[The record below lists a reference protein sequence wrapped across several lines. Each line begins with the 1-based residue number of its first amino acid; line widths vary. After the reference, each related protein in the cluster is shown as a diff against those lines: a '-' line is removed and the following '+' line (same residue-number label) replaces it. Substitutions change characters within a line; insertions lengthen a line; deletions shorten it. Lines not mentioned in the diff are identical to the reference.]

1 LNSKADEWGDETM
14 GLASSLSTALTGMNA
29 AEAQID
35 VLGNNLANSQ
45 TVGFKSSDVVFAS
58 QFLQTLSLGASPTTD
73 NGGTNPRQT
82 GLGVS
87 VAAINP
93 NFKQGTVEI
102 SSSPSDLAIQG
113 DGFFQVQGGQG
124 EKLYTRNGI
133 FKLNSANELVTST
146 GNRLLGFGVDEQF
159 NLQSTQLTA
168 LKIPLGSEAVAKS
181 TTVVTLQGTLTA
193 QGDVADTSRVIQSAV
208 LGNGSIPRP
217 TGTGLNI
224 SGSTPP
230 TLTGVAATH
239 ADSGGTHAEGSV
251 YQYRFTYVDASGKES
266 MPTSAFSTS
275 VPVGNGNA
283 DNAISVAL
291 PASNTQYS
299 QVRVYR
305 TAPGGNDF
313 FQVGSGA
320 AGSTF
325 VDDNSAALSTPLDS
339 TSLTGNYTYM
349 ITYYKAGEPESRPSP
364 LLGPQNVAN
373 GRIYLGNIPT
383 PPVPPTATSFPA
395 YDQVRIY
402 RNLANDPNSFYL
414 VDTVDPGT
422 TYTDSK
428 ADAAISNLNTVGNKA
443 VDLNGPTINSNTLL
457 VDVTSRDG
465 FDYNNPFQVGE
476 LTFRARKGG
485 RLLEEQTFNVTAQS
499 TIQDLIGFM
508 KDSMGIISDSGDA
521 GNPIVA
527 SKNVI
532 PGESGTLLPNSY
544 ISNGTIR
551 FVSNTGVDNALDI
564 DLTSFR
570 IRSSSGVITAPN
582 LSFGT
587 VQEATGQS
595 AVTDFL
601 AYDSL
606 GLPIRMRLTAT
617 LETRDDQQTVY
628 RWYADSADNSVR
640 NSNEIGVGTGLIKF
654 DGNGNFVSATNSTV
668 AVDRFG
674 LPSEKPLQF
683 DLDFESLSGLAAD
696 RASLAAS
703 RQDGSP
709 PGVLTSYVIGE
720 DGTVRGVF
728 SNGISRDLGQIRLA
742 RFSNPGGL
750 EQRGQNLFA
759 QGINT
764 GLPIEGRPSENGL
777 GTISAGALELS
788 NTDVGGDLVTLVL
801 ASTQYRSNARV
812 ITATQQLFDELL
824 NLRR

>member
-1 LNSKADEWGDETM
+1 M
-14 GLASSLSTALTGMNA
+14 GLTSALSTALTGMNA

-45 TVGFKSSDVVFAS
+45 TVGFKSSDVVFAT
-58 QFLQTLSLGASPTTD
+58 QFLQSLSLGAAPTMD
-73 NGGTNPRQT
+73 NGGTNPRQA

-93 NFKQGTVEI
+93 NFRQGTVEI

-146 GNRLLGFGVDEQF
+146 GNRLLGFGIDEQF
-159 NLQSTQLTA
+159 NLLTTQITPM
-168 LKIPLGSEAVAKS
+168 KIPLGSEAVAKS
-181 TTVVTLQGTLTA
+181 TSDVTLQGTLTA
-193 QGDVADTSRVIQSAV
+193 QGDIADVSGVIQSRV
-208 LGNGSIPRP
+208 LGNDTIPRP
-217 TGTGLNI
+217 GSTGI
-224 SGSTPP
+224 SVQGSTPP
-230 TLTGVAATH
+230 SLTGVNVTH
-239 ADSGGTHAEGSV
+239 TQGGSGTHASGAA
-251 YQYRFTYVDASGKES
+251 YQYRFTYIDSAGKES
-266 MPTSAFSTS
+266 MPTASFNTTVPAANGSMS
-275 VPVGNGNA
+275 VT
-283 DNAISVAL
+283 L
-291 PASNTQYS
+291 PAANTQYS
-299 QVRVYR
+299 QIQVYR
-305 TAPGGNDF
+305 TAPGGNEF
-313 FQVGSGA
+313 FRVGSGA

-325 VDDNSAALSTPLDS
+325 VDNNPATSTTALNSS
-339 TSLTGNYTYM
+339 SLVGNYSYM

-364 LLGPQNVAN
+364 LLGPQNIVN
-373 GRIYLGNIPT
+373 GRIVLSDLPT
-383 PPVPPTATSFPA
+383 PPVPASLTDFPA
-395 YDQVRIY
+395 YDQIRIY

-414 VDTVDPGT
+414 VDTVAPSDS
-422 TYTDSK
+422 YTDNR
-428 ADAAISNLNTVGNKA
+428 ADAAISNLSTLGNKR
-443 VDLNGPTINSNTLL
+443 VDLDGPTVSSNTKLL
-457 VDVTSRDG
+457 NVTTRDG
-465 FDYNNPFQVGE
+465 LEYSNPFVEGE
-476 LTFRARKGG
+476 LTFKARKGG
-485 RLLEEQTFNVTAQS
+485 RLLQEQTFTITQQS
-499 TIQDLIGFM
+499 TVQDLANFM
-508 KDSMGIISDSGDA
+508 KDSLGIVSDSGDSN
-521 GNPIVA
+521 NPVAA
-527 SKNVI
+527 SKNLI
-532 PGESGTLLPNSY
+532 TGESGTLLPNNY
-544 ISNGTIR
+544 FSNGSIR
-551 FVSNTGVDNALDI
+551 FVSNTGKDNEVSI

-570 IRSSSGVITAPN
+570 IRDVNGTVTNPN
-582 LSFGT
+582 LNFGS
-587 VQEATGQS
+587 VQDAKGQS
-595 AVTDFL
+595 AVTDFI

-606 GLPIRMRLTAT
+606 GLPVRMRLTAT
-617 LETRDDQQTVY
+617 LEERNDQQTIY

-640 NSNEIGVGTGLIKF
+640 GSKEIAVGTGLIRF
-654 DGNGNFVSATNSTV
+654 DGNGNFVSSTNSTV

-674 LPSEKPLQF
+674 LPSTKPLQF
-683 DLDFESLSGLAAD
+683 NLDFKNLSGLAAE

-709 PGVLTSYVIGE
+709 PGVLSSYVIGE

-777 GTISAGALELS
+777 GTVSAGALELS

>member
-1 LNSKADEWGDETM
+1 M
-14 GLASSLSTALTGMNA
+14 GLASSLSTALTGLNA
-29 AEAQID
+29 AEKQID

-45 TVGFKSSDVVFAS
+45 TVGFKSSNVVFAS
-58 QFLQTLSLGASPTTD
+58 QFLQTLSLGASPTLD

-93 NFKQGTVEI
+93 NFRQGTVEI

-133 FKLNSANELVTST
+133 FKLNSQNELVTST
-146 GNRLLGFGVDEQF
+146 GNRLLGFGIDDQF
-159 NLQSTQLTA
+159 NLQTTQVA
-168 LKIPLGSEAVAKS
+168 PLKIPLGSEAVAKQTS
-181 TTVVTLQGTLTA
+181 NVTLQGTLTA
-193 QGDVADTSRVIQSAV
+193 QGDVATVSGVIQSRV
-208 LGNGSIPRP
+208 LGNGTVPRP
-217 TGTGLNI
+217 TGAGI
-224 SGSTPP
+224 SVGGSAPP
-230 TLTGVAATH
+230 SLVGVTTTNTE
-239 ADSGGTHAEGSV
+239 GGAGAHVEGSV
-251 YQYRFTYVDASGKES
+251 YQYKFTYIDSSGKES
-266 MPTSAFSTS
+266 QPTEALGIT

-283 DNAISVAL
+283 DNSISLRL
-291 PASNTQYS
+291 PASSAQYS
-299 QVRVYR
+299 QVKVYR
-305 TAPGGNDF
+305 TAAGGSNY

-325 VDDNSAALSTPLDS
+325 VDNSPANSTTALNADGI
-339 TSLTGNYTYM
+339 TGNYSYM
-349 ITYYKAGEPESRPSP
+349 VTYYKAGEPESRPSP
-364 LLGPQNVAN
+364 VLGPQSIVN
-373 GRIYLGNIPT
+373 GRVYLTNLPT
-383 PPVPPTATSFPA
+383 PPPPANATIPA

-402 RNLANDPNSFYL
+402 RNLSNDPNTFYL
-414 VDTVDPGT
+414 VDTVAPGAG
-422 TYTDSK
+422 YTDSK
-428 ADAAISNLNTVGNKA
+428 TDAAISNLTTVGNQK
-443 VDLNGPTINSNTLL
+443 VNLDGPVVNSNTKL
-457 VDVTSRDG
+457 VDVTTRDG
-465 FDYNNPFQVGE
+465 FDYTSPFKVGE
-476 LTFRARKGG
+476 LSFKAKKGD
-485 RLLEEQTFNVTAQS
+485 RLLQEQTFTITADS
-499 TIQDLIGFM
+499 TVQDLIGFM
-508 KDSMGIISDSGDA
+508 KQSLGIISDSGDSN
-521 GNPIVA
+521 NPIA
-527 SKNVI
+527 SSKNQI
-532 PGESGTLLPNSY
+532 PGETGTLVPNSY
-544 ISNGTIR
+544 FSNGAIR
-551 FVSNTGVDNALDI
+551 FVSNTGKDNAVSI

-570 IRSSSGVITAPN
+570 IKDNTGIISNPN
-582 LSFGT
+582 LNFGS
-587 VQEATGQS
+587 VQEAKGQS
-595 AVTDFL
+595 AVTDFV

-617 LETRDDQQTVY
+617 LEQRTDQQTVY

-640 NSNEIGVGTGLIKF
+640 GSKQIGVGTGLIRF

-674 LPSEKPLQF
+674 LPSTKPLQF
-683 DLDFESLSGLAAD
+683 TLDFSSLSGLAAD
-696 RASLAAS
+696 RATIAAS

-750 EQRGQNLFA
+750 EQRGQNLYA

-764 GLPIEGRPSENGL
+764 GLPIEGRPSENGI
-777 GTISAGALELS
+777 GTVSAGALELS

>member
-1 LNSKADEWGDETM
+1 M
-14 GLASSLSTALTGMNA
+14 GLTSALSTALTGMNA

-45 TVGFKSSDVVFAS
+45 TVGFKSSEVVFAT
-58 QFLQTLSLGASPTTD
+58 QFLQTLSLGASPTLN

-87 VAAINP
+87 VAALNP
-93 NFKQGTVEI
+93 NFRQGTVEI

-133 FKLNSANELVTST
+133 FKLNSQNELVTST
-146 GNRLLGFGVDEQF
+146 GNRLLGFGIDEQF
-159 NLQSTQLTA
+159 NLQTTQITPMS
-168 LKIPLGSEAVAKS
+168 IPLGSEAVAKS
-181 TTVVTLQGTLTA
+181 TTDVTLQGTLTA
-193 QGDVADTSRVIQSAV
+193 QGDIADVAGVIQSRV
-208 LGNGSIPRP
+208 LGNNAVPRP
-217 TGTGLNI
+217 ASTGVGVLV
-224 SGSTPP
+224 STPP
-230 TLTGVAATH
+230 TLTGVNVTH
-239 ADSGGTHAEGSV
+239 TQGGSGTHASGSV
-251 YQYRFTYVDASGKES
+251 YQYRFTYLDSAGKES
-266 MPTSAFSTS
+266 MPTAPLS
-275 VPVGNGNA
+275 VTVPAANGT
-283 DNAISVAL
+283 ISVNL
-291 PASNTQYS
+291 PAANTQYT
-299 QVRVYR
+299 QIRVYR
-305 TAPGGNDF
+305 TAPGGSDF

-325 VDDNSAALSTPLDS
+325 VDNSPATSATALNSTGLV
-339 TSLTGNYTYM
+339 GNYSYM

-373 GRIYLGNIPT
+373 GRVILSDFPT
-383 PPVPPTATSFPA
+383 PPVPINLADFPA
-395 YDQVRIY
+395 YDQIRIY
-402 RNLANDPNSFYL
+402 RNLSNDPNSFYL
-414 VDTVDPGT
+414 VDTVAPGVS
-422 TYTDSK
+422 YTDNK
-428 ADAAISNLNTVGNKA
+428 TDAEIRNLSTVGNKT
-443 VDLNGPTINSNTLL
+443 VDLDGPTISSNTRLI
-457 VDVTSRDG
+457 DVNIRDG
-465 FDYNNPFQVGE
+465 LEYSKPFVEGE
-476 LTFRARKGG
+476 LSFKARKGA
-485 RLLEEQTFNVTAQS
+485 RLLQEQTFTITQQS
-499 TIQDLIGFM
+499 TIQDLANFM
-508 KDSMGIISDSGDA
+508 KDSLGIVSDSGDA
-521 GNPIVA
+521 INPVVA
-527 SKNVI
+527 SKNLI
-532 PGESGTLLPNSY
+532 TGESGTLLPNNY
-544 ISNGTIR
+544 FSNGAMR
-551 FVSNTGVDNALDI
+551 FVSNTGKDNEVSI

-570 IRSSSGVITAPN
+570 IRDNNGTVTNPN
-582 LSFGT
+582 LNFGS
-587 VQEATGQS
+587 VQEAKGQS
-595 AVTDFL
+595 AVTDFI

-617 LETRDDQQTVY
+617 LEERNDQQTIY
-628 RWYADSADNSVR
+628 RWYADSADNAVR
-640 NSNEIGVGTGLIKF
+640 GSKEIAVGTGLIRF
-654 DGNGNFVSATNSTV
+654 DGNGNFVSSTNSTV

-674 LPSEKPLQF
+674 LPSTKPLQF
-683 DLDFESLSGLAAD
+683 NLDFNNLSGLAAE
-696 RASLAAS
+696 RASVAAS

-709 PGVLTSYVIGE
+709 PGVLSSYVIGE

-777 GTISAGALELS
+777 GTISSGALELS